1 MGEAANA
8 LRAVTRPH
16 ASAVERQT
24 WREWRQSNPMSAAGL
39 ASLAGLAVGGTG
51 LAAVFLARALRNA
64 RLAKQRKTTEELVDM
79 HMKALKGSKTKTD
92 TAPQEEIE
100 EICVSR
106 VHDLRD
112 APTWPHTTTER
123 IEGAREIL
131 RRILVKKKARRP
143 GSDALC
149 LRALDAQIEFLVT
162 AIEEIDSA
170 ITHAVLSG
178 VDDDSLS
185 GPIRKLAHSVSH
197 RPARPQFAPSP
208 QILDGAP
215 VPSAQPPSVA
225 VQRENA
231 GHAVVYGAER
241 HTSARLRHAA
251 YQPSAGASPMRIRS
265 GALREVTSTLQG
277 AGVHRLY
284 GHIATWDVRRVDDM
298 SSAFE
303 STQIAAEDLAD
314 LSFWDTRQV
323 KSMRSMFHGAVDFNG
338 DISGWSTSNLEDM
351 AYMFSGATSFNRDIS
366 DWNVKGGQ
374 FVEGRLKDTFRET
387 GLRHDLKVKIGERW
401 GLSAAQMSES
411 WLNSGEHNLASG
423 YGRARRV
430 ARGYV

>member
-1 MGEAANA
+1 
-8 LRAVTRPH
+8 
-16 ASAVERQT
+16 
-24 WREWRQSNPMSAAGL
+24 
-39 ASLAGLAVGGTG
+39 
-51 LAAVFLARALRNA
+51 
-64 RLAKQRKTTEELVDM
+64 
-79 HMKALKGSKTKTD
+79 
-92 TAPQEEIE
+92 
-100 EICVSR
+100 
-106 VHDLRD
+106 
-112 APTWPHTTTER
+112 
-123 IEGAREIL
+123 
-131 RRILVKKKARRP
+131 
-143 GSDALC
+143 
-149 LRALDAQIEFLVT
+149 
-162 AIEEIDSA
+162 
-170 ITHAVLSG
+170 
-178 VDDDSLS
+178 
-185 GPIRKLAHSVSH
+185 
-197 RPARPQFAPSP
+197 
-208 QILDGAP
+208 
-215 VPSAQPPSVA
+215 
-225 VQRENA
+225 
-231 GHAVVYGAER
+231 
-241 HTSARLRHAA
+241 
-251 YQPSAGASPMRIRS
+251 
-265 GALREVTSTLQG
+265 
-277 AGVHRLY
+277 
-284 GHIATWDVRRVDDM
+284 M